1 MVADDRTAVLTQ
13 LVAAIAVHE
22 EVRND
27 AAELKEKIL
36 ATTRCAHT
44 RGRYAVGSADH
55 VDW

>member
-22 EVRND
+22 AARND